1 MSHLIPLYTNR
12 MVNRVIF
19 NRYASTFKSSASLKG
34 ATFDMKSII
43 QDREKYQDSLIRR
56 QVPEKMKDLDFI
68 SENRQR
74 QIDVVKAVN
83 ALRHE
88 RSRLGEIMKQMK
100 QNAPEDV
107 KVQLKKAKQELQKL
121 EKEEEEISREM
132 HRCAEGL
139 PNLLDDSVPADPFQ
153 EEVVEFINCSSE
165 KDAEQKTKNLKYGHK
180 DIGEKLNIMD
190 FSTASKVSGTS
201 WYYLIGDGALLEQ
214 ALIQY
219 GLSKARQKGYLML
232 SPPTIVRREI
242 IDACGFKPK
251 DQNDEKQIY
260 GLEDED
266 LSLIGTA
273 EIPLGA
279 YHSNTVF
286 PASQEFPIK
295 YAGCSRAYRAE
306 AGARGAD
313 TKGLYRVH
321 EFTKVELFHFAKPE
335 DSRREL
341 DAIKDLQIEI
351 IKELGIT
358 AKMINMPTSDLGA
371 PAMKKYDCE
380 AWMPGRG
387 KWGELT
393 SCSNCGDYQARRLGI
408 KYIDPLQNNKQKYM
422 HTLNGTCIA
431 VPRVIVAILEQNYD
445 PDTNTVNIPSP
456 LQKFMDGKDKISM
469 NK

>member
-1 MSHLIPLYTNR
+1 
-12 MVNRVIF
+12 MVNRVTF
-19 NRYASTFKSSASLKG
+19 KRYSSTFKNSASLKS
-34 ATFDMKSII
+34 ATFDIWSII

-56 QVPEKMKDLDFI
+56 QVPEKIKDLDFI
-68 SENRQR
+68 VENRQR
-74 QIDVVKAVN
+74 RTDIVKEVN
-83 ALRHE
+83 KLRHE

-100 QNAPEDV
+100 QNAPDDV
-107 KVQLKKAKQELQKL
+107 KVQLKKAKTELQKL
-121 EKEEEEISREM
+121 EKIEEEISREI

-139 PNLLDDSVPADPFQ
+139 PNLLDDTVPEDPFQ
-153 EEVVEFINCSSE
+153 EEVVEFINCDSE
-165 KDAEQKTKNLKYGHK
+165 KDAEEKTKDLKFGHK
-180 DIGEKLNIMD
+180 YIGEKLNIMD
-190 FSTASKVSGTS
+190 FSAASKVSGTS

-232 SPPTIVRREI
+232 TPPTIVRREI

-260 GLEDED
+260 SLEDEN
-266 LSLIGTA
+266 LSLTGTA

-286 PASQEFPIK
+286 PASQKSPIK
-295 YAGCSRAYRAE
+295 YVGCSRAYRAE

-321 EFTKVELFHFAKPE
+321 EFTKIELFHFSKPS

-341 DAIKDLQIEI
+341 DAIRDLQIEI
-351 IKELGIT
+351 IKELGII
-358 AKMINMPTSDLGA
+358 AKMINMPTCDLGA
-371 PAMKKYDCE
+371 PALKKYDCE

-408 KYIDPLQNNKQKYM
+408 KYIDPLQDNKQRYM

-445 PDTNTVNIPSP
+445 PDTNTVNIPLP
-456 LQKFMDGKDKISM
+456 LQTFMDGKDKITASI
-469 NK
+469 